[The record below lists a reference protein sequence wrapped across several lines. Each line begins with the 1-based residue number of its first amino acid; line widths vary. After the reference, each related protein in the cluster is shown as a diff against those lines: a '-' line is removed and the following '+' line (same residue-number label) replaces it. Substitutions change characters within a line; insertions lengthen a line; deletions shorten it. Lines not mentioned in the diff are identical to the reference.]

1 MSEQESV
8 GIGAFTPSWQQQ
20 GETRQWSRDGKQDA
34 RHVVLS
40 GIVAEMAVGQS
51 DAGREGVGEGQERN
65 PPAFR
70 RSRGQERQ
78 SRQSR

>member
-1 MSEQESV
+1 M
-8 GIGAFTPSWQQQ
+8 
-20 GETRQWSRDGKQDA
+20 
-34 RHVVLS
+34 LS